1 MIVVMPTKSSSRKA
15 NRERFDTRPGRT
27 IVVNNVRWKWFIGR
41 MCGTIVAYS
50 ENGDKVLS
58 PSWKI
63 DNTNPS
69 DGVTFPV
76 TPRNVENWLS
86 TVKI

>member
-1 MIVVMPTKSSSRKA
+1 
-15 NRERFDTRPGRT
+15 
-27 IVVNNVRWKWFIGR
+27 

-58 PSWKI
+58 PIWKI

-69 DGVTFPV
+69 DDVTFPV
-76 TPRNVENWLS
+76 TPRNVENWLQ
-86 TVKI
+86 TLTL

>member
-1 MIVVMPTKSSSRKA
+1 
-15 NRERFDTRPGRT
+15 
-27 IVVNNVRWKWFIGR
+27 

-50 ENGDKVLS
+50 EHGDKVLS

>member
-1 MIVVMPTKSSSRKA
+1 
-15 NRERFDTRPGRT
+15 
-27 IVVNNVRWKWFIGR
+27 
-41 MCGTIVAYS
+41 MCGDIVAYS

-63 DNTNPS
+63 DNTNSS
-69 DGVTFPV
+69 DNVTFPV

>member
-1 MIVVMPTKSSSRKA
+1 MTKPSSRQS
-15 NRERFDTRPGRT
+15 NRERFNTRPGRV

-41 MCGTIVAYS
+41 MCGDIVAYS
-50 ENGDKVLS
+50 EHGDKVLS

-69 DGVTFPV
+69 DDVTFPV
-76 TPRNVENWLS
+76 TPRNVENWLQ
-86 TVKI
+86 TLTL